1 MSERA
6 NFVIRRQPLK
16 GSREEIVLSAV
27 KAFYGKEYP
36 EKVSLRLIDI
46 FEPLAVMANGGNE
59 QDIFRAIE
67 LSEMNI
73 KDYFQQLR
81 NQMPGYSFAKPLS
94 ARTLAE
100 PRYQP
105 DEPIIDYLDED
116 EDEIELEFD

>member
-16 GSREEIVLSAV
+16 GSREEMVLSAI
-27 KAFYGKEYP
+27 KAFYGKQYP

-46 FEPLAVMANGGNE
+46 FEPLAMIANGGNE
-59 QDIFRAIE
+59 QDIVRAIE
-67 LSEMNI
+67 LAEMNI

-81 NQMPGYSFAKPLS
+81 NQIPGYSFANSSS
-94 ARTLAE
+94 AHNLVE
-100 PRYQP
+100 PRHQS
-105 DEPIIDYLDED
+105 DAPIIDYLDED